1 MKTTNNDKNLSE
13 QRKDRKTGTDTE
25 NKAETGSDNSI
36 NNGTN
41 EGTIRK
47 RKRYST
53 FNRFLLVL
61 SVLLFAAAIVLILWN
76 PVVNYL
82 RSQKT
87 DSFMSQIEEGN
98 ATIIVDANALA
109 VSGEEYETFVTI
121 LTDSEEGELYS
132 EIVPTTVPLELPE
145 DVVLTALGRIYIE
158 KIDLNIPLLDDAGVV
173 PLRYGAGML
182 EKTAL
187 PGEEGNLVVL
197 GHRMKAYGSLF
208 NRLDE
213 VAVGDSVVITTLD
226 GNEYTYVVDLV
237 IPKLDPS
244 ELIDYIK
251 IDSGSGKQLTLVTCT
266 PTGIGSHRIIVIA
279 HMA

>member
-1 MKTTNNDKNLSE
+1 MKTTNKDNNLSE
-13 QRKDRKTGTDTE
+13 QSIDKKGGTDPE
-25 NKAETGSDNSI
+25 NQDETGL

-41 EGTIRK
+41 NGTNKGNIRK
-47 RKRYST
+47 RKRYSS

-61 SVLLFAAAIVLILWN
+61 SILLFAAAIVLILWN

-109 VSGEEYETFVTI
+109 VSGEEYETFETI
-121 LTDSEEGELYS
+121 LAVSADGETLT
-132 EIVPTTVPLELPE
+132 EIAPTTVPLELPE
-145 DVVLTALGRIYIE
+145 DVVLTALGRISIE
-158 KIDLNIPLLDDAGVV
+158 KIDLNIPLLDDADVI

-182 EKTAL
+182 ADTAL
-187 PGEEGNLVVL
+187 PGEEGNFVVL

-226 GNEYTYVVDLV
+226 GNEYTYIVDLV

-266 PTGIGSHRIIVIA
+266 PTGVGSHRIIVIA